1 MIQPARHQFQLL
13 GLAVALACEA
23 AVQASREELPT
34 VSAEEIWLAEGRCAR
49 FGHPL
54 ACGRLPVAVAGV
66 ACVACMAEVRRY
78 HAEFVA
84 LPAAL

>member
-1 MIQPARHQFQLL
+1 MIHPPVTQFQLF
-13 GLAVALACEA
+13 GLAVALAFEA
-23 AVQASREELPT
+23 SVKGELPT
-34 VSAEEIWLAEGRCAR
+34 VTAEEIWLAEGRQAR

-54 ACGRLPVAVAGV
+54 ACGRLPVAVAGQ
-66 ACVACMAEVRRY
+66 ACLCALHEARRY

>member
-1 MIQPARHQFQLL
+1 MIRPGLNQFQLL

-23 AVQASREELPT
+23 AREELPT
-34 VSAEEIWLAEGRCAR
+34 VSAEEIWLAEGRFAR

-66 ACVACMAEVRRY
+66 ACVCSMPEARRY
-78 HAEFVA
+78 RDEFVA
-84 LPAAL
+84 LPGAL

>member
-1 MIQPARHQFQLL
+1 MIRPGLNQFQLF

-23 AVQASREELPT
+23 AREELPT
-34 VSAEEIWLAEGRCAR
+34 VTAEEVWLAEGRFAR

-54 ACGRLPVAVAGV
+54 ACGRLPVAVAGL
-66 ACVACMAEVRRY
+66 ACVCSLSEVRRY

-84 LPAAL
+84 LPGAL

>member
-1 MIQPARHQFQLL
+1 MIRPGLNQFQL
-13 GLAVALACEA
+13 
-23 AVQASREELPT
+23 
-34 VSAEEIWLAEGRCAR
+34 

-66 ACVACMAEVRRY
+66 ACVCSMPEVRRY

-84 LPAAL
+84 LPGAL